1 MLSRLSASRV
11 APLLR
16 AVQSTSSARNAA
28 AILVMRDYSSES
40 VPAESVPAAIQPPP
54 DNVFK
59 ALKKHMDSKREHWSN
74 RRKAFLAS
82 LPKAT
87 EPAGNLQSGP
97 TQPIPASPYE
107 MRTYR
112 QSDWPFLTVYKN
124 IAGHSAEPV
133 FIGLLALYF
142 SSSGWWTHE
151 TLATLTLQGFVLYH
165 VYREVQPKVKAWN
178 AKEQKDSVQIYYD
191 NDRDNLVESDAKIAE
206 NAAVMQFLEAR
217 PEFFDI
223 MENQVQL
230 QAEVTYR
237 KRLLEVETEI
247 KKRLDYQVEMQNVQ
261 RSIEEKHIAAWVEK
275 EVLKSIAE
283 QKEEDTFQAC
293 LNDLEAMAAA
303 KASA

>member
-1 MLSRLSASRV
+1 MLSRLSTSRV
-11 APLLR
+11 ATLLR
-16 AVQSTSSARNAA
+16 AVPSTLPVRNAA
-28 AILVMRDYSSES
+28 AMQVIRKYSNASDPTE
-40 VPAESVPAAIQPPP
+40 PTLTAPPT
-54 DNVFK
+54 
-59 ALKKHMDSKREHWSN
+59 ALGALRNNFDE
-74 RRKAFLAS
+74 RRKFSKESRKYFLNS

-87 EPAGNLQSGP
+87 DPVGNLQSGP
-97 TQPIPASPYE
+97 TAPIPTSPYE

-112 QSDWPFLTVYKN
+112 ETAWPFLAEYKK

-133 FIGLLALYF
+133 FIGTLLLYF
-142 SSSGWWTHE
+142 SSAELWSHE
-151 TLATLTLQGFVLYH
+151 TLTMMAIQGFVLYH
-165 VYREVQPKVKAWN
+165 LYREFHPKMKAWAN
-178 AKEQKDSVQIYYD
+178 KEQKASVQIWYD
-191 NDRDNLVESDAKIAE
+191 NDRDNLVESETKIAE
-206 NAAVMQFLEAR
+206 NAAIMQYLEDR

-223 MENQVQL
+223 MENQVEL

-283 QKEEDTFQAC
+283 QKDEDTFQAC
-293 LNDLEAMAAA
+293 LNDLEVLAAT